1 MALDEFKLVCMP
13 VLLRQGVDIEKAIKG
28 SVGIISCHIP
38 LIGVTLWLAVISC
51 LAQSSVQTG
60 EYPFV
65 TLHDIDNVLVYVKG
79 LYFRGCDTEPYQ
91 ILLPVPFHLWTPP
104 HWLACACM
112 GLPFFHHR
120 FTQNLDMSSYHVCL
134 VVLGTSGHPLRF
146 AILSAPKYS
155 PSTSCPRCAHT

>member
-38 LIGVTLWLAVISC
+38 LIGVTLGLAVISC

-104 HWLACACM
+104 HWLACTHVWVSHFSIT
-112 GLPFFHHR
+112 GLPR
-120 FTQNLDMSSYHVCL
+120 
-134 VVLGTSGHPLRF
+134 
-146 AILSAPKYS
+146 IWI
-155 PSTSCPRCAHT
+155 